1 MRIFNK
7 DIEILGDDE
16 GYIILTCPYCKSEF
30 KVLAYDLQE
39 RGVYNELFCS
49 YCGLTKDIKL
59 FIQERLN
66 QSYKSSKR
74 KL

>member
-30 KVLAYDLQE
+30 KVSAYDLYSE
-39 RGVYNELFCS
+39 EI
-49 YCGLTKDIKL
+49 T
-59 FIQERLN
+59 
-66 QSYKSSKR
+66 
-74 KL
+74 